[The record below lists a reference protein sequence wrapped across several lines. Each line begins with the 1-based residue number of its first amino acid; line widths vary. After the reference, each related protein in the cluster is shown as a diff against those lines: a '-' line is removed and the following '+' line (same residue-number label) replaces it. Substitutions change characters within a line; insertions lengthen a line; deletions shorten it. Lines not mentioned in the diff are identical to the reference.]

1 MKRKLPT
8 ATPPSPMEESI
19 KQALIF
25 HHATFSLAASGL
37 LFGWGLQQWMP
48 VMFFKAGTSFSI
60 RKPDEHAHSRGIKK
74 PLRLETNPK

>member
-37 LFGWGLQQWMP
+37 LVGWGAATMDASYVFQSGHI
-48 VMFFKAGTSFSI
+48 F
-60 RKPDEHAHSRGIKK
+60 
-74 PLRLETNPK
+74 